1 MNPMKKL
8 FLLLVTATL
17 SVACHRVP
25 EGMYEIDGRISRV
38 EDGVVVRLFRMNG
51 VYGEPIATDTL
62 ADGRFS
68 FQIRPESDA
77 KEQLFI
83 GCPDHERFPMMCI
96 DLWASAG
103 DRIRIEGDGT
113 LFYTYRVRG
122 QAPEIAS
129 SQGYIHASRALWEEV
144 QRCNI
149 EQRRIRAQAKKRSQE
164 ERMQLKDEFDRLERR
179 SDSLKS
185 LINERSLRRMQQQPV
200 DAIWIEQLSV
210 LAGWLREEANHPL
223 RPEVEALYH
232 SLDEEWKS
240 DPKVQAI
247 HIDLYPIERVKVGE
261 PMIDGELFDLAGTK
275 HTLAELKGSYLLI
288 DLWSSGCG
296 PCVAAIPEMGELAE
310 RYKGRLQIVSIS
322 SDTDEVW
329 RNASTRHR
337 MSWHNWND
345 GKRTTG
351 IFARY
356 EQRGIPAY
364 TLISPDGIV
373 LAQWTGYGKGSLKR
387 ELAKYLNRR

>member
-1 MNPMKKL
+1 MKKIV
-8 FLLLVTATL
+8 LLLMAATA

-25 EGMYEIDGRISRV
+25 EGMYEIEGRIGHV

-77 KEQLFI
+77 KEHLFI
-83 GCPDHERFPMMCI
+83 GCPDHEQFPMMCT
-96 DLWASAG
+96 DLWATAG
-103 DRIRIEGDGT
+103 DRIRIEGDGP

-129 SQGYIHASRALWEEV
+129 SQGFIHASRELWEEV

-149 EQRRIRAQAKKRSQE
+149 EQRRIRAQAKKGSQE
-164 ERMQLKDEFDRLERR
+164 ERMLLKNDFDRLEQR
-179 SDSLKS
+179 SDSLKNR
-185 LINERSLRRMQQQPV
+185 IHERSLQRMQQQPV
-200 DAIWIEQLSV
+200 DAIWIKQLSI
-210 LAGWLREEANHPL
+210 LAGWLKEQADHPL

-232 SLDEEWKS
+232 SLGEEWKN
-240 DPKVQAI
+240 DPTVQAI
-247 HIDLYPIERVKVGE
+247 AADLYPPERVKVGE

-275 HTLAELKGSYLLI
+275 HTLAELKGNYLLI

-329 RNASTRHR
+329 RNASTRHP

-364 TLISPDGIV
+364 TLISPDGTV
-373 LAQWTGYGKGSLKR
+373 LAQWTGYGKGSLKKR
-387 ELAKYLNRR
+387 LAEYLK